1 MTMDPY
7 NKALTAPVWQR
18 VLGGGTDGEVPWELL
33 LSGTRRAAR
42 AYFSLSQV
50 QKNSIGEE
58 LRRLAREKEDQFY
71 VLSGL
76 YRLRWN
82 KSLKLPPA
90 PPEPR
95 EHPIP
100 ALSRRYREETALLR
114 ALESTGGSEFHALAH
129 RVRENQ
135 MTVLALL
142 GRLER

>member
-18 VLGGGTDGEVPWELL
+18 VLGGTDGEIPWELL

-42 AYFSLSQV
+42 AYFSLSQG
-50 QKNSIGEE
+50 QRGGMGEG
-58 LRRLAREKEDQFY
+58 LRRLAREKEEQFY
-71 VLSGL
+71 VLAAL
-76 YRLRWN
+76 YRLQWGRAP
-82 KSLKLPPA
+82 KLPPA

-95 EHPIP
+95 EGPIP
-100 ALSRRYREETALLR
+100 ALGRRYREETALLT
-114 ALESTGGSEFHALAH
+114 ALEAAGGSEFQALAR

-135 MTVLALL
+135 MAVLALL